1 MPAFRRTSVYL
12 ALIGAVLSVAV
23 LYAVGALSPVQ
34 NVLRRVFAPLAN
46 AAAVIGSRFGR
57 AKQDDIGSLQ
67 SQLKDYEDRLAAQSV
82 DYIKLRS
89 LEEENRL
96 LRDTAKFLTDTGFD
110 HVGARVIA
118 RQTEGKTASILID
131 RGSDDGLEKGMAVVV
146 GDGIFVGKITQLNR
160 RFSTV
165 LLASDERSRVAAAPL
180 GSRRLFGIV
189 EGSGNG
195 VSRLTLVPQSEPL
208 KRDDIVVTAGTEDKI
223 PPNLAIALVDE
234 VQGQPTDPF
243 KVATLLPLAKTDQ
256 LSLVT
261 VLRPAALRPDSE
273 AR

>member
-1 MPAFRRTSVYL
+1 MPAFRRTTVYI
-12 ALIGAVLSVAV
+12 ALVGAVLSAAV
-23 LYAVGALSPVQ
+23 LYAVGALNPVQ
-34 NVLRRVFAPLAN
+34 DVLRRIFSPLAN
-46 AAAVIGSRFGR
+46 VAAVVGSRFGQPEEEAVADLR
-57 AKQDDIGSLQ
+57 NL
-67 SQLKDYEDRLAAQSV
+67 LKDYEDRLAAISV
-82 DYIKLRS
+82 DYIKLRN

-96 LRDTAKFLTDTGFD
+96 LRDTARFLADTGFD

-118 RQTEGKTASILID
+118 RQTQGKTASILID

-146 GDGIFVGKITQLNR
+146 GDGIFVGKITQLNK

-165 LLASDERSRVAAAPL
+165 ILASDERSRVAAAPL
-180 GSRRLFGIV
+180 GTRRLFGIV
-189 EGSGNG
+189 EGAGNG

-208 KRDDIVVTAGTEDKI
+208 KRNDIVVTAGTEDKV

-234 VQGQPTDPF
+234 VEGQPTDPF
-243 KVATLLPLAKTDQ
+243 KVATLLPLAKSDQ
-256 LSLVT
+256 LNLVT